1 MYLTSFILLRFIHV
15 SVCISST
22 LLFILEESLY
32 GHLDCFQV
40 LAIINKMISK
50 TCPYKFLCKHNFL
63 FLLGKYLG
71 VELLDSTVT
80 F

>member
-22 LLFILEESLY
+22 LLIILEESLY
-32 GHLDCFQV
+32 GHLDCFQF
-40 LAIINKMISK
+40 LTIINKMISK
-50 TCPYKFLCKHNFL
+50 TCPYKFLCKHNFS